1 MIRVLIADDQ
11 ELVRAGLAALLNLEE
26 DIEVVAQLASG
37 EGCADVVREHAVDV
51 ALLDIEMPG
60 VDGIAATGE
69 LAGLCK
75 VLIVTT
81 FGRAGYLQR
90 AMEAG
95 ASGFMVK
102 DAPAEQLAEAI
113 RKVAGGANAVDP
125 GLAAEALVAG
135 INPLTERERDILR
148 IALSGA
154 SVKHIAGELYLSP
167 GTVRNHLSSAIGKT
181 ATTNRTEA
189 ARVAQAKG
197 WL

>member
-11 ELVRAGLAALLNLEE
+11 ELVRAGLAALLNLED
-26 DIEVVAQLASG
+26 DIEVVAQLATG
-37 EGCADVVREHAVDV
+37 EGCAAAVRENAVDV

-60 VDGIAATGE
+60 VDGIAATE
-69 LAGLCK
+69 EVAALCK

-113 RKVAGGANAVDP
+113 RKVVAGGKAVDP

-135 INPLTERERDILR
+135 INPLTDRERDILR
-148 IALSGA
+148 IAISGA

>member
-11 ELVRAGLAALLNLEE
+11 ELVRAGLAALLNLEG

-37 EGCADVVREHAVDV
+37 EGCADAVREHGVDV

-60 VDGIAATGE
+60 MDGIAATE
-69 LAGLCK
+69 ALAGLCK

-95 ASGFMVK
+95 AAGFMVK
-102 DAPAEQLAEAI
+102 DAPSEQLAEAI
-113 RKVAGGANAVDP
+113 RKVAAGGNAVDP

-148 IALSGA
+148 IAISGA

-181 ATTNRTEA
+181 ATANRTEA
-189 ARVAQAKG
+189 ARVAQTKG

>member
-113 RKVAGGANAVDP
+113 RKVAGGGNAVDP

-135 INPLTERERDILR
+135 INPLTKRERDILR

-181 ATTNRTEA
+181 ATVNRTEA

>member
-37 EGCADVVREHAVDV
+37 EGCADAVQEHGVDV
-51 ALLDIEMPG
+51 ALLVLEMPG

>member
-11 ELVRAGLAALLNLEE
+11 ELVRAGLAALLNLEG

-37 EGCADVVREHAVDV
+37 EGCADAVREHGVDV

-60 VDGIAATGE
+60 MDGIAATE
-69 LAGLCK
+69 ALAGLCK

-95 ASGFMVK
+95 AAGFMVK
-102 DAPAEQLAEAI
+102 DAPSEQLAEAI
-113 RKVAGGANAVDP
+113 RKVAAGGNAVDP

-148 IALSGA
+148 IAISGA
-154 SVKHIAGELYLSP
+154 SVKHIAGELYLPRGQCAITSP
-167 GTVRNHLSSAIGKT
+167 PPSARRRR
-181 ATTNRTEA
+181 RTGL
-189 ARVAQAKG
+189 RPRG
-197 WL
+197 

>member
-37 EGCADVVREHAVDV
+37 EGCADAVREHGVDV

-113 RKVAGGANAVDP
+113 RKVAGGGNAVDP

-135 INPLTERERDILR
+135 INPLTKRERDILR

>member
-37 EGCADVVREHAVDV
+37 EGCADAVREHGVDV